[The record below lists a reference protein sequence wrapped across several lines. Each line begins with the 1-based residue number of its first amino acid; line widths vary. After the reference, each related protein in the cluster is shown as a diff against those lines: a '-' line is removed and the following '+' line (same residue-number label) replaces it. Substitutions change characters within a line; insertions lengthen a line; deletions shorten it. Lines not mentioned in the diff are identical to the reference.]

1 MKNRRLC
8 RGQNIKTNSMKKIIA
23 LLLFAQSLFAQ
34 EKPINELLDK
44 TSPAYGG
51 ATSVLDVG
59 QMMGESFLIEKFQYF
74 QSNPEDNIILYGSLL
89 PQIKNGCYQT
99 SAFIRVNKNL
109 SVGFCAYICPDDKKA
124 EVAIVK
130 KTGGDNYECEY
141 SKREK
146 RRIQSDDNQFFEIL
160 DFDDGSK
167 VIIKDKIYIHSF
179 LSSCINEKR
188 IFVFQNEYYFTS
200 EK

>member
-146 RRIQSDDNQFFEIL
+146 RRIHFLKSLILMMDQKLSLRIKFTFILFFHLVLTKKGYLFFKTNITL
-160 DFDDGSK
+160 PAKNRF
-167 VIIKDKIYIHSF
+167 F
-179 LSSCINEKR
+179 
-188 IFVFQNEYYFTS
+188 
-200 EK
+200 